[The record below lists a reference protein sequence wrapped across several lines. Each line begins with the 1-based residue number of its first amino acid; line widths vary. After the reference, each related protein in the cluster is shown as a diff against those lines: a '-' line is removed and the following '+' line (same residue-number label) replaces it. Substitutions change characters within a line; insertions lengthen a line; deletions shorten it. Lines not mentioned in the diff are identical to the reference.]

1 MFNIKFT
8 GNTPIYLQLGYHI
21 KSLILK
27 GFIKPDSKLPS
38 TRELSTML
46 KVSRN
51 TTMMAYE
58 YLEDEGFIYTKKNRG
73 AFVSEIKISDTNAK
87 KIDYN
92 IIISKA
98 AMLSEDLDIIKTEP
112 KWKKGMISF
121 KSISPDN
128 ELFDIDELKRA
139 FLYRIS
145 EEGTKLLNYGYAK
158 GYDKLINYL
167 LEYMEKKGV
176 NTQGKDILITNGF
189 TEGFDIAISTLTNEG
204 DTILCENP
212 THNTALKIM
221 KLHGL
226 NILSV
231 DLNEDGIDCS
241 LLKDSLE
248 NNDVKIAYMVPSYHN
263 PTGIVMPP
271 EKRIEVYNILSSYNI
286 PLIEDGFNEE
296 LRYSGSHVTPMVSL
310 CGEGNSVIYI
320 GSFSKILY
328 PGMRIGWILADR
340 DLISTME
347 SLKRSRNIHTSFLD
361 QGILYE
367 YLSNGYFEKYLKRIR
382 KIYKDK
388 YEFALE
394 CANKY
399 IPCKSIYGQGGLHIY
414 IKLEK
419 ANARKLLE
427 LCYNDGVV
435 FTPGDIFSVKD
446 TEDKSFRIGFS
457 RTSYEEIEK
466 GFKIIGKYVEFLEG

>member
-87 KIDYN
+87 NIDYN
-92 IIISKA
+92 SIISKA

-145 EEGTKLLNYGYAK
+145 EEGSKLLNYGYAK

-204 DTILCENP
+204 DIILCENP

-241 LLKDSLE
+241 LLKESLE

-271 EKRIEVYNILSSYNI
+271 EKRIEVYNILSNYNI

-328 PGMRIGWILADR
+328 PGMRIGWILADS

-414 IKLEK
+414 IKLKK
-419 ANARKLLE
+419 ANARRLLE

>member
-1 MFNIKFT
+1 MFNIKFS

-27 GFIKPDSKLPS
+27 GFINPDSKLPS
-38 TRELSTML
+38 TRELSSIIG
-46 KVSRN
+46 VSRN

-58 YLEDEGFIYTKKNRG
+58 YLEDEGFIYTKKNKG
-73 AFVSEIKISDTNAK
+73 AFVSDIKITETKVLN
-87 KIDYN
+87 IDYDKE
-92 IIISKA
+92 ISDIA
-98 AMLSEDLDIIKTEP
+98 RLSEELDIIKTEP

-128 ELFDIDELKRA
+128 ELFDVDEFKRA
-139 FLYRIS
+139 FLYKIS
-145 EEGTKLLNYGYAK
+145 DEGSKILNYGYAK

-167 LEYMEKKGV
+167 MGYMEKKGV
-176 NTQGKDILITNGF
+176 CLENKDMLITNGF
-189 TEGFDIAISTLTNEG
+189 TEGFDIVLSALTSSG

-221 KLHGL
+221 KLHNL
-226 NILSV
+226 NICSINI
-231 DLNEDGIDCS
+231 NEDGVDTNEMQEM
-241 LLKDSLE
+241 LKKE
-248 NNDVKIAYMVPSYHN
+248 KIKLAYMIPSYHN
-263 PTGIVMPP
+263 PTGIVISP
-271 EKRIEVYNILSSYNI
+271 EKRIEIYNMLRESKV

-296 LRYSGSHVTPMVSL
+296 LRYSGSHVSPIVSL

-328 PGMRIGWILADR
+328 PGMRIGWILADKK
-340 DLISTME
+340 LISIME

-388 YEFALE
+388 YEFAIK
-394 CANKY
+394 CAKKY
-399 IPCKSIYGQGGLHIY
+399 IPNESILGQGGLHIY
-414 IKLEK
+414 IRLKS
-419 ANARKLLE
+419 ANARELLE
-427 LCYNDGVV
+427 LCYKDGVV
-435 FTPGDIFSVKD
+435 FTPGDIFSNKD

-457 RTSYEEIEK
+457 RTSNEEIEK
-466 GFKIIGKYVEFLEG
+466 GFEIIGKYVRILEG

>member
-27 GFIKPDSKLPS
+27 GFIKPHSKLPS
-38 TRELSTML
+38 TRELSSML

-73 AFVSEIKISDTNAK
+73 AFVSEIKISKTNAK
-87 KIDYN
+87 TIDYSS
-92 IIISKA
+92 IISSSA
-98 AMLSEDLDIIKTEP
+98 RLSEDLDIIKTEP
-112 KWKKGMISF
+112 KWQRGMISF

-128 ELFDIDELKRA
+128 ELFDIDEFKRA

-145 EEGTKLLNYGYAK
+145 EEGSKILNYGYAK

-176 NTQGKDILITNGF
+176 NTKGKDILITNGF
-189 TEGFDIAISTLTNEG
+189 TEGFDIALSTLTNKG
-204 DTILCENP
+204 DSILCENP

-221 KLHGL
+221 KIHGL
-226 NILSV
+226 NILGV
-231 DLNEDGIDCS
+231 DLNEDGIDCGS
-241 LLKDSLE
+241 LSDVLKC
-248 NNDVKIAYMVPSYHN
+248 NKVKLAYMVPSYHN

-271 EKRIEVYNILSSYNI
+271 EKRIEVYNILSSYNV

-328 PGMRIGWILADR
+328 PGMRIGWILADKG
-340 DLISTME
+340 LISTME
-347 SLKRSRNIHTSFLD
+347 SVKRSRNIHTSFLD

-367 YLSNGYFEKYLKRIR
+367 YLSSGYFEKYLKRIR
-382 KIYKDK
+382 KIYKEK

-394 CANKY
+394 CASKY
-399 IPCKSIYGQGGLHIY
+399 IPCQSIYGQGGLHIY
-414 IKLEK
+414 IKLRK
-419 ANARKLLE
+419 ANARELLK
-427 LCYNDGVV
+427 LCYNDGVL
-435 FTPGDIFSVKD
+435 FTPGDIFSTKD

-457 RTSYEEIEK
+457 RTSYEEIER
-466 GFKIIGKYVEFLEG
+466 GFKIIGKYVEVLEG